1 MGTRRVVGPSIE
13 SIAMFR
19 NICVFAGLATLA
31 TPLLADTGRL
41 PSGVTPLSYDITVNP
56 DATKLSFS
64 GEEVIVIS
72 VAKPVATLTLNA
84 ADLVIGSAMLDGVT
98 ATSVKLNAAD
108 QTVTLSFAKPI
119 SAGEHKLSFAWT
131 GKINTSASGMF
142 ALDYK
147 NVDGSNGRML
157 ATQFEAP
164 DARRFAPMWDE
175 PGYKAKFRLS
185 AYAPEGQTAFSNMP
199 VTGKEKTAKGILYR
213 FAETPKMSSYLLFLG
228 MGDVERKTKMVGTVE
243 VGIISRR
250 GVVDQGDYALDSAA
264 RVITYYNDYF
274 GTPYPLPKLDMIAA
288 PGSSQFFG
296 AMENWGAILYF
307 ERRVLID
314 PKLETESQKQ
324 DVFTVVAHEIAH
336 QWFGNL
342 VTMAWWDD
350 LWLNE
355 GFASWME
362 TKVAGDINPD
372 WKVHV
377 QAVAG
382 GRQGAM
388 SQDARSTTHP
398 IVQKIQ
404 TVDQISQAFDS
415 ITYQKGEAVIG
426 MLEASLGA
434 NPFRD
439 GVRTYMAKNAYGN
452 TVTKQLWDELAASSG
467 QPVADLMRGF
477 TGQGGVPMIRVGAPV
492 CKDGVS
498 SLTLSQDRFGLDALS
513 KTAQTWKV
521 PVALGLAGGSSEPLN
536 RVIVSGAKP
545 MTVSIPGC
553 GMPLVNYGQSGYF
566 RTLYTPAYFGVLKE
580 GFGRLAVEDQIGLLA
595 DSFALANGDYTGIS
609 EHLALISSLRPD
621 AAPQVWQLVASQLSG
636 IDSRLDGSKEQPLF
650 RSKAA
655 KLLAPLFA
663 RVGWEAKA
671 GEEPAVAQFRETLL
685 PVMAQFGDP
694 GVVADAKRYYD
705 ADTAKPG
712 SVPPAIRLTA
722 LAAYSRNIDAAGWD
736 ALRARAKAE
745 KSPVAQRIWYD
756 ALASAENKALAQR
769 ALDLALTDEAPVPV
783 RSGIIATV
791 SNEHPDMAFD
801 WAAPRAKAIDALLE
815 SSSKSEFIVGL
826 ASGGSDLAL
835 AKRVTAYANANLA
848 VASRAPARQAVALIT
863 YRADRKAKQSAA
875 IIAWAKT
882 K

>member
-1 MGTRRVVGPSIE
+1 M
-13 SIAMFR
+13 
-19 NICVFAGLATLA
+19 
-31 TPLLADTGRL
+31 
-41 PSGVTPLSYDITVNP
+41 
-56 DATKLSFS
+56 
-64 GEEVIVIS
+64 
-72 VAKPVATLTLNA
+72 LNA
-84 ADLVIGSAMLDGVT
+84 RPRWWG
-98 ATSVKLNAAD
+98 TSK
-108 QTVTLSFAKPI
+108 S
-119 SAGEHKLSFAWT
+119 
-131 GKINTSASGMF
+131 
-142 ALDYK
+142 
-147 NVDGSNGRML
+147 
-157 ATQFEAP
+157 
-164 DARRFAPMWDE
+164 
-175 PGYKAKFRLS
+175 
-185 AYAPEGQTAFSNMP
+185 
-199 VTGKEKTAKGILYR
+199 
-213 FAETPKMSSYLLFLG
+213 
-228 MGDVERKTKMVGTVE
+228 
-243 VGIISRR
+243 
-250 GVVDQGDYALDSAA
+250 LDSAA

-362 TKVAGDINPD
+362 TKVAGDLNPD

-434 NPFRD
+434 EPFRD

-477 TGQGGVPMIRVGAPV
+477 TRQGGVPMIRVSAPV
-492 CKDGVS
+492 CKENETS
-498 SLTLSQDRFGLDALS
+498 FTLSQDRFGLDAPS
-513 KTAQTWKV
+513 KAAQTWKV
-521 PVALGLAGGSSEPLN
+521 PVALGLAGGSSAPLK
-536 RVIVSGAKP
+536 RVIVSGAKSMP
-545 MTVSIPGC
+545 VTLPGC
-553 GMPLVNYGQSGYF
+553 GMPVVNYGQSGYF
-566 RTLYTPAYFGVLKE
+566 RTLYAPAYLAVLKN
-580 GFGRLAVEDQIGLLA
+580 GFAKLAVDDQIGLLA
-595 DSFALANGDYTGIS
+595 DSYALANGDYTDIAQ
-609 EHLALISSLRPD
+609 HLALISSLRSD
-621 AAPQVWQLVASQLSG
+621 TAPQVWNLVASQLSG
-636 IDSRLDGSKEQPLF
+636 LDDRLKGSSDQPLF
-650 RSKAA
+650 RTKAA
-655 KLLAPLFA
+655 RLLAPVFA

-671 GEEPAVAQFRETLL
+671 GEEPAVAQFRETLI

-694 GVVADAKRYYD
+694 GIVADAKRYYD

-712 SVPPAIRLTA
+712 SVPAAIRLTA
-722 LAAYSRNIDAAGWD
+722 LEAYSRNIDPAGWD
-736 ALRARAKAE
+736 ALHARAVAE
-745 KSPVAQRIWYD
+745 KSPVAQRIWYS
-756 ALASAENKALAQR
+756 ALASAEDKVLAQR
-769 ALDLALTDEAPVPV
+769 ALDIALTDEAPVPI
-783 RSGIIATV
+783 RSAIIEAV
-791 SNEHPDMAFD
+791 SNEHPELAFD
-801 WAAPRAKAIDALLE
+801 WAARRAKAIDPLLE

-826 ASGGSDLAL
+826 AKGGSDLAL
-835 AKRVTAYANANLA
+835 AKRVTAYANASLA
-848 VASRAPARQAVALIT
+848 VTSRAPARQAVALIT
-863 YRADRKAKQSAA
+863 YRADRRAKQAAA
-875 IIAWAKT
+875 IILWAKA